1 MNRLLAMVAVLA
13 LPLLTVAAP
22 APDDD
27 TAKGKKVNFDV
38 HNGQFE
44 KNNSGLTGD
53 SSYLVFSDRDAF
65 DKVFGLGRVM
75 GKQNFVPK
83 DAFDTKMVVAVIKRV
98 KALTEY
104 KVEKV
109 TADDGT
115 LYVQYTAKTGDP
127 GSATFHSPLIVSVDK
142 DKYTSVVFI
151 ENGKKAA
158 TVKIA
163 K

>member
-1 MNRLLAMVAVLA
+1 MNRLLAITVVLA
-13 LPLLTVAAP
+13 LPFLLIAAP
-22 APDDD
+22 TPDED
-27 TAKGKKVNFDV
+27 TAKGKKVDFDV
-38 HNGQFE
+38 HNGHFE
-44 KNNSGLTGD
+44 KNNSDLKGD
-53 SSYLVFSDRDAF
+53 SSYVVFSDRDAF

-83 DAFDTKMVVAVIKRV
+83 DAFDKKMVVAVIKRA

-109 TADDGT
+109 TADEGT
-115 LYVQYTAKTGDP
+115 LYIQYTAKTGDP
-127 GSATFHSPLIVSVDK
+127 GSATFHTPLIVSVDK
-142 DKYTSVVFI
+142 DNYKKVVFI
-151 ENGKKAA
+151 ENGKKVD